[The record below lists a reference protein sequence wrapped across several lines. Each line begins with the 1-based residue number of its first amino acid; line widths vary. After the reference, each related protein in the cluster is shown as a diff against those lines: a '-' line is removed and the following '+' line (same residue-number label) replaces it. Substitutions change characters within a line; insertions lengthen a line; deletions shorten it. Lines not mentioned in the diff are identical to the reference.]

1 MNKLPKPRPIEFLVR
16 GYDLADAL
24 AILERWDSLTVA
36 ELAELGFSS
45 SEDSEASGQLSEHP
59 FATFH

>member
-1 MNKLPKPRPIEFLVR
+1 MKKPRPIEFLIR

-24 AILERWDSLTVA
+24 VILERWDSLTSA
-36 ELAELGFSS
+36 ELAELGFIS
-45 SEDSEASGQLSEHP
+45 SEGPEEPERSYEPP